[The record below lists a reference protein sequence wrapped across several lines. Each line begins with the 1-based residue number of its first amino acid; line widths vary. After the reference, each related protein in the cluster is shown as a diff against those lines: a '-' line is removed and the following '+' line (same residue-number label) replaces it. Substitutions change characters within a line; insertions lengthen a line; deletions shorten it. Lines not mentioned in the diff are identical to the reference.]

1 MRNGEQMS
9 CIRNTTA
16 VGFYRRLWLVGILLM
31 GLGESASSQT
41 PTQIKG
47 AYVYNFIRYCQ
58 WPQEDGPFVVALLG
72 RDDALAREVSAAL
85 PGRSVGSRP
94 ISVVRV
100 DNAQEARSAHLLVLG
115 QSENA
120 KVRSV
125 AEALLGSSTLLV
137 TDGCDDGAAVMI
149 NLTTSAYGRIGF
161 EANLANIVAENL
173 GVSDDVLELGGT
185 EFDVVK
191 VYREMG
197 STLESQRQEMARQ
210 QDELGRVQEEVTRQE
225 NKIALQSQ
233 RLESQTKQIRQ
244 QSSNIGEREK
254 LLAELESQLEGD
266 RAQIERIRV
275 RAREAENELRS
286 KLDTLKIREAEVE
299 ALAER
304 IGSSATVLEQQK
316 REIADLAEESEQ
328 QRKSLQSQ
336 DTTIHR
342 QETALIAGTVIV
354 ILLLALSGVIAW
366 SYRVNRRQSA
376 ALREARDAAEA
387 ASQAKADFLA
397 NMSHEIRTPMNAVIG
412 MAYLALRTSLD
423 PKQRDYVEKIQSSGQ
438 HLLGIINDILDFSK
452 IEAGKLDVETVD
464 FDLDN
469 VFENLAALIGD
480 KATAKGLELVFDI
493 DPDLPRA
500 LRGDPLRIGQVI
512 INYANN
518 AVKFTDEG
526 EIIVR
531 AKIVEEVE
539 GDLIVR
545 FDVQD
550 TGIGLSEE
558 QKGKLFQ
565 SFQQADTSTSRKYGG
580 TGLGLAISK
589 QLATL
594 MDGEVGVES
603 EHGEGSTFWFTARL
617 GKGEKKRREFVPQ
630 PDLRNRRVLVVDD
643 NVNAR
648 QILSE
653 MLESMTF
660 RADEV
665 GSGEEALSAIAMA
678 DDGDDPYEVVFIDWR
693 MPPGI
698 DGIETVRRLASAD
711 LKVRPR
717 SVMVTA
723 YGRAEVLH
731 EAEAAGIEVSLVKP
745 VNASLLFDAAIQVLG
760 GEPVEKSPGDV
771 SRAGSVDLTPI
782 RGARILLAEDNELNQ
797 QVAMELLGDA
807 GFFVDLA
814 EDGEACVA
822 MVAENQYD
830 IVLMDMQ
837 MPVMDGLDATREL
850 RKDAL
855 SLELPIVAMTAAA
868 LETDRQRCLEAGMN
882 DHLAKPIDPDD
893 LFAMLLQWIPPGERE
908 MPEPVELP
916 AAAAV
921 DEQPRAEPA
930 ADPLLSIEGL
940 DVEVG
945 VKRVMG
951 KRDFYEKLVR
961 QFVQGEEAE
970 SVATARAQLAAG
982 ERGAAERTAHSLK
995 GVAGTIG
1002 AGELQARAQGLE
1014 TAVKEGTADVDTLLE
1029 SVEEELTRLVVA
1041 IRDALGVEGDAK
1053 MDAAPAV
1060 DLDPTEIERLPELIE
1075 KLESREATVQELS
1088 STLTINE
1095 VEAFAGE
1102 LRIFGEEYGYPPLMS
1117 WGERLAQRA
1126 GSFDMDG
1133 MVETLQEFPQLI
1145 SDVRDRVAS

>member
-1 MRNGEQMS
+1 M
-9 CIRNTTA
+9 
-16 VGFYRRLWLVGILLM
+16 
-31 GLGESASSQT
+31 
-41 PTQIKG
+41 
-47 AYVYNFIRYCQ
+47 
-58 WPQEDGPFVVALLG
+58 
-72 RDDALAREVSAAL
+72 
-85 PGRSVGSRP
+85 
-94 ISVVRV
+94 
-100 DNAQEARSAHLLVLG
+100 
-115 QSENA
+115 
-120 KVRSV
+120 
-125 AEALLGSSTLLV
+125 
-137 TDGCDDGAAVMI
+137 
-149 NLTTSAYGRIGF
+149 
-161 EANLANIVAENL
+161 
-173 GVSDDVLELGGT
+173 
-185 EFDVVK
+185 
-191 VYREMG
+191 
-197 STLESQRQEMARQ
+197 
-210 QDELGRVQEEVTRQE
+210 
-225 NKIALQSQ
+225 
-233 RLESQTKQIRQ
+233 
-244 QSSNIGEREK
+244 
-254 LLAELESQLEGD
+254 
-266 RAQIERIRV
+266 
-275 RAREAENELRS
+275 
-286 KLDTLKIREAEVE
+286 
-299 ALAER
+299 
-304 IGSSATVLEQQK
+304 
-316 REIADLAEESEQ
+316 
-328 QRKSLQSQ
+328 
-336 DTTIHR
+336 
-342 QETALIAGTVIV
+342 
-354 ILLLALSGVIAW
+354 
-366 SYRVNRRQSA
+366 
-376 ALREARDAAEA
+376 
-387 ASQAKADFLA
+387 
-397 NMSHEIRTPMNAVIG
+397 
-412 MAYLALRTSLD
+412 
-423 PKQRDYVEKIQSSGQ
+423 
-438 HLLGIINDILDFSK
+438 
-452 IEAGKLDVETVD
+452 
-464 FDLDN
+464 
-469 VFENLAALIGD
+469 
-480 KATAKGLELVFDI
+480 
-493 DPDLPRA
+493 
-500 LRGDPLRIGQVI
+500 
-512 INYANN
+512 
-518 AVKFTDEG
+518 
-526 EIIVR
+526 
-531 AKIVEEVE
+531 
-539 GDLIVR
+539 
-545 FDVQD
+545 
-550 TGIGLSEE
+550 
-558 QKGKLFQ
+558 
-565 SFQQADTSTSRKYGG
+565 
-580 TGLGLAISK
+580 
-589 QLATL
+589 
-594 MDGEVGVES
+594 
-603 EHGEGSTFWFTARL
+603 
-617 GKGEKKRREFVPQ
+617 PQ